1 MRKDDEIYVG
11 GYQGDDQLEPADSL
25 AGDLGGDPLDAG
37 YSPPEREPA
46 ALRRRFTTW
55 DEWRGETLTERLAEE
70 EAEVGETDLDLVD
83 QDDRA
88 GRLVVIGTDF
98 GQDFGPAGWAM
109 TAEEAAMHIIE
120 V

>member
-1 MRKDDEIYVG
+1 MRRNDEIYVG

-46 ALRRRFTTW
+46 ALRRRCTTRE
-55 DEWRGETLTERLAEE
+55 EWRGETLTERLEE
-70 EAEVGETDLDLVD
+70 EAAEVEETDLDVID

-88 GRLVVIGTDF
+88 GRLVAIGTCF
-98 GQDFGPAGWAM
+98 GQDLGPAGWAM